1 MTRPE
6 NKSIMLWITVLILD
20 HPQVGNLDVKK
31 SIDAKQ
37 IVPCIGSAHCVLT
50 TTKKKRRRRR
60 KKKIITEKGKKRK
73 EKSRGSERRKGGK
86 EDKRRKKEKTVRQSP
101 ILFYQSYVLIQLPSF
116 INATC

>member
-1 MTRPE
+1 MDHRP
-6 NKSIMLWITVLILD
+6 NPGS
-20 HPQVGNLDVKK
+20 PPSYLDVNK

-50 TTKKKRRRRR
+50 TTKKKRRRRRRRRR